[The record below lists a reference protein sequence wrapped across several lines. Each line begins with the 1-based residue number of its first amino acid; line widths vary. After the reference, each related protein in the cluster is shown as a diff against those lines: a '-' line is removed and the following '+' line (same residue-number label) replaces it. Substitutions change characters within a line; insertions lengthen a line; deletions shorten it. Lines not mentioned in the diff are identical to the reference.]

1 MEEKIAPLILT
12 QKVNKK
18 YPNAWKQVEEMRKM
32 NGKEENWDARC
43 YTDRGRDCYCKWR
56 K

>member
-18 YPNAWKQVEEMRKM
+18 YPNAWKQVEDMRKM
-32 NGKEENWDARC
+32 NGKEVN
-43 YTDRGRDCYCKWR
+43 RDCYCKWR